1 MNRQEIIKSC
11 IEMGNTPFYLFDLDR
26 FTERIQKIKSILGE
40 KVSLC
45 YAMKANPFLIL
56 SALEEVDRLEVCSPG
71 EFSICKEHQI
81 PMENIVLSGVYK
93 EEKDVEN
100 VLRYGNGRGVYTVES
115 LGQFQLLERE
125 ARKYNL
131 CISVLLRLTS
141 GNQFGMDE
149 QMIREL
155 IRERDTFPHIKI
167 LGLQYYSGTQ
177 KKRKKVLEEEILR
190 LDVLLK
196 DLREQYDFHAEEL
209 EYGPGFYV
217 SYFQKEE
224 EEQITEA
231 MEDFRGL
238 LEGMEFS
245 GKITLEIGRY
255 LAAECGVYV
264 TRIVDVKENQGQRYG
279 IADGGIHHLNYYG
292 QTMAMKV
299 PWYMQLD
306 GETGEEKQE
315 GKESPVTICGALC
328 TVSDVLVKNLP
339 LKGNILGDFLVF
351 ERAGAYSVTE
361 GIYLF
366 LSRDLPAIYFNSRE
380 KGIELIRDIIPSS
393 QLNMRRRNR
402 K

>member
-1 MNRQEIIKSC
+1 MNSQEIVKSC
-11 IEMGNTPFYLFDLDR
+11 IEMGKTPFYLFDLDM
-26 FTERIQKIKSILGE
+26 FASRIEKIKSILGE
-40 KVSLC
+40 NISLC
-45 YAMKANPFLIL
+45 YAMKANPFLIM
-56 SALEEVDRLEVCSPG
+56 SAMEKVDKLEVCSPG
-71 EFSICKEHQI
+71 EFSICQEHQI
-81 PMENIVLSGVYK
+81 SMENIVLSGVYK

-125 ARKYNL
+125 AGKHNL

-155 IRERDTFPHIKI
+155 IRERETFPHVKI

-177 KKRKKVLEEEILR
+177 KKRKKVLEEEVSR

-196 DLREQYDFHAEEL
+196 DLREEYGFQAEEL

-217 SYFQKEE
+217 PYFQKEE
-224 EEQITEA
+224 EEPITET
-231 MEDFRGL
+231 MEDFRCF
-238 LEGMEFS
+238 LERMEFS

-255 LAAECGVYV
+255 LAAECGRYV

-299 PWYMQLD
+299 PCYVQLD
-306 GETGEEKQE
+306 GETRGEKQE
-315 GKESPVTICGALC
+315 GKESQVTICGSLC

-366 LSRDLPAIYFNSRE
+366 LSRDLPVIYFYSQK
-380 KGIELIRDIIPSS
+380 KGIELVRDTIPSS
-393 QLNMRRRNR
+393 QLNMKRR